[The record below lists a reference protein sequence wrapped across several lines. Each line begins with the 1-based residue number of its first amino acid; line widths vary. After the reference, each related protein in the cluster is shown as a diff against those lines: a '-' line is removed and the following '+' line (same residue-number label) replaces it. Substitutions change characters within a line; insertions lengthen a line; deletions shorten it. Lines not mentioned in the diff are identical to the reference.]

1 MDRMIYTAASGAG
14 RVFTAQQVAANNLAN
29 INTHGFRADMERAEA
44 FAVKGA
50 AYDTRALV
58 KAETSG
64 TRFDTAALQQT
75 DRPLDLA
82 LRTEGFFAVQMEDGD
97 EAYTRA
103 GNVERSQD
111 GDLTINGLPLIGND
125 GQQINVPLYTS
136 IEFGDNGTIN
146 IVPEGEILAIEVGQV
161 KLVNPETA
169 DLRKLENGLFRGQD
183 PFAPALEGEVAMVS
197 GFLEQSN
204 VVAVEEM
211 VSSMNLSRNFE
222 MQLKMMQTAEKIA
235 EAGNR
240 LLRA

>member
-29 INTHGFRADMERAEA
+29 LNTHGFRADMERAEA
-44 FAVKGA
+44 FAVQGA

-64 TRFDTAALQQT
+64 TRFDIAPLQQT

-82 LRTEGFFAVQMEDGD
+82 LRTEGFFAVEMEDGG

-136 IEFGDNGTIN
+136 IEFGDNGSIN
-146 IVPEGEILAIEVGQV
+146 IVPEGEILAIEIGQV
-161 KLVNPETA
+161 KLVNPDTA
-169 DLRKLENGLFRGQD
+169 DLRKLENGLFRGED

>member
-1 MDRMIYTAASGAG
+1 MDRLIYTAASGAG

-29 INTHGFRADMERAEA
+29 LNTHGFRADMERAQA
-44 FAVKGA
+44 FAVQGA

-58 KAETSG
+58 QAETSG

-82 LRTEGFFAVQMEDGD
+82 LRTQGFFAVQMPDGE

-111 GDLTINGLPLIGND
+111 GDLTINDMPLLGND
-125 GQQINVPLYTS
+125 GQQINVPLYSS
-136 IEFGDNGTIN
+136 IEFGDNGSIN
-146 IVPEGEILAIEVGQV
+146 IVPEGEVLAIEVGQV
-161 KLVNPETA
+161 KVVNPDTA
-169 DLRKLENGLFRGQD
+169 EMRKLDNGLFRGED
-183 PFAPALEGEVAMVS
+183 PFPPADEGEIAMVA

-211 VSSMNLSRNFE
+211 VSSMQLSRNFE

-240 LLRA
+240 IVRA